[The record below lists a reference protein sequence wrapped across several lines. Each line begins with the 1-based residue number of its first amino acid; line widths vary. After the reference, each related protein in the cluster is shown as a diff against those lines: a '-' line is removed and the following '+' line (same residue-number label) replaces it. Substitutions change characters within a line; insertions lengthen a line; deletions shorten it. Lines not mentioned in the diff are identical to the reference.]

1 MNTYMLNN
9 HTSLRAE
16 SSARSH
22 GIIRGVPRA
31 SSLSEFNRGIDS
43 SSSMAEI
50 HVTKL
55 AAAKR
60 QLCAAVRIYFAGEDE
75 LAVHIVASAAY
86 RLISDLKS
94 QRGRDEVGDYYLNNV
109 FYAVRSYRRGKLP
122 SYMTDNPELME
133 SIHRWAKEFPI
144 TATSEYE
151 DIVALVSPDVAQKFW
166 RKRSKI
172 ANFLKHADRD
182 SCAHI
187 SMEEVDNLTLLMQA
201 HSSYLDLDRGGLGH
215 EGVIFWIYSCV
226 AFGII
231 EDLLTKLHE
240 IAKHLEFLSH
250 DDQLKFC
257 TEFLNES
264 KGGKKET

>member
-1 MNTYMLNN
+1 
-9 HTSLRAE
+9 
-16 SSARSH
+16 
-22 GIIRGVPRA
+22 
-31 SSLSEFNRGIDS
+31 
-43 SSSMAEI
+43 MAEI

-55 AAAKR
+55 AAAKC

-94 QRGRDEVGDYYLNNV
+94 QRGRDEVGDYHLTKL

-122 SYMTDNPELME
+122 SYMTDNPELMQ
-133 SIHRWAKEFPI
+133 SIHRWAKELPI
-144 TATSEYE
+144 TATSEFE
-151 DIVALVSPDVAQKFW
+151 NIVALASPGVAQNFW

-172 ANFLKHADRD
+172 ANFLKHTDRD
-182 SCAHI
+182 SSAHI

-201 HSSYLDLDRGGLGH
+201 HSSYLDLDRGGFGH

-231 EDLLTKLHE
+231 EDLPTKLHE
-240 IAKHLEFLSH
+240 IAKHLESLSH
-250 DDQLKFC
+250 DERLKC
-257 TEFLNES
+257 CSEILNELTG
-264 KGGKKET
+264 GGKKHNSTSLSL